1 MGMEF
6 GFGLI
11 VAISIISLLLTFL
24 NVLFI
29 TVMVKHIVNHYNF
42 YKWVAVFVFVFAAAI
57 GLYIYADAMSALQA
71 AISELQK

>member
-1 MGMEF
+1 MGIDISI
-6 GFGLI
+6 GLI
-11 VAISIISLLLTFL
+11 VTISIISLLLTFL

-29 TVMVKHIVNHYNF
+29 TVMVKHIINHYNF
-42 YKWVAVFVFVFAAAI
+42 YKWVAVVVFVFTTAI